1 MMSEVYH
8 EDKGFDDRA
17 SVFLSEEP
25 PNQQTVLM
33 LSRHRHASKMKYL
46 QGSAFVTEVCSCTS
60 GHAMLDAFS
69 SLYI

>member
-1 MMSEVYH
+1 MSEVYH

-33 LSRHRHASKMKYL
+33 LARHKHAKKMKYL
-46 QGSAFVTEVCSCTS
+46 QGSPFVPEVGSCV
-60 GHAMLDAFS
+60 
-69 SLYI
+69 